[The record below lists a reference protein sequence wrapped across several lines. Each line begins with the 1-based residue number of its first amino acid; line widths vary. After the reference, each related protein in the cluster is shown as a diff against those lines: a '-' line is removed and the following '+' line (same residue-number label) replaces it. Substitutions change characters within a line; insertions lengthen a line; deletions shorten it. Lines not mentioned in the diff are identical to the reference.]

1 MYGKMQESGFVKI
14 ISVIWPQLSGAYNP
28 MFSIPN
34 FVNARYREWL
44 MLEDCNHWLNFAGP
58 SFMVR
63 NLTNIWETFCNQIL
77 SHGAGRLIPGQVEIF
92 DMPLQVLN
100 FRLGPINKDW
110 IFWLWS
116 RRHFLLLLLPVP
128 IIITILCYKCDVFP

>member
-14 ISVIWPQLSGAYNP
+14 ISVIWPQLSGAYIILC
-28 MFSIPN
+28 FHIPS

-44 MLEDCNHWLNFAGP
+44 MLEECNHWLNFAGP

-77 SHGAGRLIPGQVEIF
+77 SHGPGRLIPGQVEIL
-92 DMPLQVLN
+92 DMPLQVLS
-100 FRLGPINKDW
+100 FGLGLISKDS
-110 IFWLWS
+110 LD
-116 RRHFLLLLLPVP
+116 LLIVIQETFSLVASSC
-128 IIITILCYKCDVFP
+128 T